1 MAASGGQALVN
12 LQNNNN
18 GSSSVVMDDTTSGN
32 TNPSSSWMTRVGQW
46 VNPLT
51 ASVLIWYGTN
61 GFLEALLGDPS
72 IAGLAPILD

>member
-1 MAASGGQALVN
+1 MTATSANGIGMGVGYDYESAGDDGGKDASVGGKLGQL
-12 LQNNNN
+12 
-18 GSSSVVMDDTTSGN
+18 
-32 TNPSSSWMTRVGQW
+32 GQW

-51 ASVLIWYGTN
+51 ASVLIWFGTN